1 MPYVSPETQI
11 ITALLADYAIRGIA
25 GGNVRGG
32 LLLRNGPMPAVMVSR
47 ISTVRTKESGS
58 MTLDRGYTGFCWGR
72 FQIDSWSS
80 DYQQAIDLAIACKL
94 VIVRLDLTSGFGY
107 SKANAI
113 LDERDLNDDPNMAGQ
128 FNRSID
134 AKVWFVEEGRDG

>member
-1 MPYVSPETQI
+1 MQ
-11 ITALLADYAIRGIA
+11 ALYADQQLRGLIPA
-25 GGNVRGG
+25 GNIRGG
-32 LLLRNGPMPAVMVSR
+32 LLQRNSSMPAILVSR
-47 ISTVRTKESGS
+47 ISTVRTVGSGS

-72 FQIDSWSS
+72 FQIDCWSTS
-80 DYQQAIDLAIACKL
+80 YDEAVRIAIASKL

-128 FNRSID
+128 FCRSVD
-134 AKVWFVEEGRDG
+134 AKVWFIEEGRDG